1 MNNSQL
7 SRNTFGPTL
16 YLNDMFDEEFL
27 KQKESALS
35 PIYLDDTIPNPNKSS
50 NKLKLEKTYSK
61 NKLSISSDIKKS
73 KKSLMSSYGYG
84 SNIILISSK
93 KEDDTKENPV
103 VAEFNKL
110 MMESQI
116 LTKRKQNA
124 E

>member
-7 SRNTFGPTL
+7 SKNSFGPTL
-16 YLNDMFDEEFL
+16 YLNNIFDDEFL

-35 PIYLDDTIPNPNKSS
+35 PIFLDDSIPNQNKIS
-50 NKLKLEKTYSK
+50 NKLKLEKTISK

-93 KEDDTKENPV
+93 QDDDTKENPV
-103 VAEFNKL
+103 VTEFNKL
-110 MMESQI
+110 MLDSQI
-116 LTKRKQNA
+116 LTKRRQNI
-124 E
+124 

>member
-1 MNNSQL
+1 MNNSQR

-16 YLNDMFDEEFL
+16 YLNNMFDEEFL

-35 PIYLDDTIPNPNKSS
+35 PIFLDDTIHNPNT
-50 NKLKLEKTYSK
+50 NKLKLEKNLSK

-93 KEDDTKENPV
+93 QDDDPKENPV

-110 MMESQI
+110 MMGSQI
-116 LTKRKQNA
+116 LTKRRQNI
-124 E
+124 